1 MSLQLE
7 ERFLAAYDEHADAI
21 FRFCYAQTGQ
31 RDLALDLMQDTFVRA
46 WKHLQRGRS
55 VRLMRPF
62 LYSTARNALID
73 YSRKAVAQSLDS
85 MHEEGFEIADA
96 HAIDPLLAATNQ
108 HVIGMVQQLDPMYR
122 DVVSMRFLDE
132 LMPREIAVITGEKE
146 SVISTRIT
154 RGLEQLR
161 VLLHV

>member
-55 VRLMRPF
+55 IRLMRPF

-73 YSRKAVAQSLDS
+73 HSRKAVAQSLDS
-85 MHEEGFEIADA
+85 MREEGFDIPDP
-96 HAIDPLLAATNQ
+96 HAIDPLLGATSE
-108 HVIGMVQQLDPMYR
+108 HVIRVLQQLEPNYR
-122 DVVSMRFLDE
+122 DVVTMRFLDE
-132 LMPREIAVITGEKE
+132 LMPREIAMITGLKE

-161 VLLHV
+161 VLLHA

>member
-55 VRLMRPF
+55 IRLMRPF

-73 YSRKAVAQSLDS
+73 HSRKAVAQSLDS
-85 MHEEGFEIADA
+85 IREEGFDISDPQ
-96 HAIDPLLAATNQ
+96 AIDPLLGATSQ
-108 HVIGMVQQLDPMYR
+108 HVIRVLQQLEPNYR
-122 DVVSMRFLDE
+122 DVVTMRLLDE
-132 LMPREIAVITGEKE
+132 LMPREIAMITGLKE

-161 VLLHV
+161 ALLHV